1 MNGMSLPQKWCFC
14 HYAGWLMH
22 KIFFAAQ
29 QKVSFVQK
37 PLNNRRSSFKLL
49 IYLDFF
55 SAVYLLSKPVGAL
68 IFKAWRCAR

>member
-1 MNGMSLPQKWCFC
+1 
-14 HYAGWLMH
+14 MH

-55 SAVYLLSKPVGAL
+55 NAVYLLSKPVGAL